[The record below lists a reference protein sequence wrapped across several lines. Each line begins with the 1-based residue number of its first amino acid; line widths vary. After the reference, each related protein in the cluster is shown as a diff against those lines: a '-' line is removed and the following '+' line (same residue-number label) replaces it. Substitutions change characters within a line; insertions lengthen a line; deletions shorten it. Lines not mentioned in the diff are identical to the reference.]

1 MALLPEAI
9 FVITIS
15 AVVNHSERVR
25 WRQHRLLGDE
35 LIRLRRIL
43 ADLIPAHIA
52 ETMADPV
59 GICSVHSELPRERC
73 RAAVLQLDICGFTA
87 LSQTMSPIEVARLVH
102 RLFSRFDIAVH
113 ALGLFKMDTVGDAYI
128 VAGFLP
134 PPLRTAGDDSSHLTD
149 QSRTYADEERHADQE
164 RGVCERLLKLGEA
177 ILEEMDICRKET
189 GMNVHGRIGVAI
201 GPVVVGSL
209 GRLQPRIHVLGKV
222 LAVLRLPIV
231 CDPTFLIIHDAG
243 TQNVCSVPQLCL
255 KLTLDIICRDFAR
268 QNFWSRLA
276 VLTLF
281 TPASPL

>member
-1 MALLPEAI
+1 MYNIAYLDPNVQVMALLPEAI
-9 FVITIS
+9 FVITMS

-52 ETMADPV
+52 KTMADPT

-102 RLFSRFDIAVH
+102 RLFSRFDNAVRD
-113 ALGLFKMDTVGDAYI
+113 LGLFKMDTVGDAYI

-134 PPLRTAGDDSSHLTD
+134 QSLQTAGDKSSLLTD
-149 QSRTYADEERHADQE
+149 SDQSYAHEDRLADQE
-164 RGVCERLLKLGEA
+164 RGVCERILELGKT
-177 ILEEMDICRKET
+177 ILEEMDICRQET
-189 GMNVHGRIGVAI
+189 GMKVHGRIGIAI

-222 LAVLRLPIV
+222 
-231 CDPTFLIIHDAG
+231 C
-243 TQNVCSVPQLCL
+243 
-255 KLTLDIICRDFAR
+255 
-268 QNFWSRLA
+268 
-276 VLTLF
+276 
-281 TPASPL
+281 